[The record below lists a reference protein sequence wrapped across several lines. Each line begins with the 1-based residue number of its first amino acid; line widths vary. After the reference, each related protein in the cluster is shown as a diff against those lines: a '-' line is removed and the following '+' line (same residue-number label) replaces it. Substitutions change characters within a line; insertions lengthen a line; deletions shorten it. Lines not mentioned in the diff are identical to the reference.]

1 MKTSERFA
9 LNEWLSEWPDKATFD
24 DVLYLLLDDDDE
36 TVIPWEAI
44 EDHPRREI
52 ADFIANT
59 QTHFA
64 SVTNER

>member
-1 MKTSERFA
+1 MKISERFA
-9 LNEWLSEWPDKATFD
+9 LNEWLSEWPNEAKFD

-44 EDHPRREI
+44 EDHPRRDI
-52 ADFIANT
+52 ADFISNT

>member
-9 LNEWLSEWPDKATFD
+9 LNEWLSEWPENASFD

-36 TVIPWEAI
+36 TVIPWDAI
-44 EDHPRREI
+44 EDHPRVSV
-52 ADFIANT
+52 AQFISNT

-64 SVTNER
+64 AVTEEK